1 MPSVGIFLT
10 NNISV
15 QNFGR
20 RAREFAAR
28 VVDWR
33 KQMKRRDFIAALG
46 GILVCPPLAA
56 RAQQLNQIPRLG
68 VLMGYAKDDPDA
80 QARIAALREGLEQL
94 GWSEG
99 RNIQVEIRYAAGV
112 PGLFREY
119 AKELSDLKP
128 DVIIADTT
136 ASAAALVRATH
147 SIPIVFVSVTD
158 PVGNGYVKN
167 LANPGGNITGFT
179 NFEFAMSGKW
189 LEVLKDISPG
199 IERVAVVFNPET
211 AAGRGSFFLEPIKAS
226 APSFAVK
233 IFPAPVQNDADIE
246 SVITEFARD
255 PRGGL
260 IVTLDAFTAVHR
272 DAIIAQAAARKLP
285 SVYPLGHYVVA
296 GGLVSYGVDASDL
309 HRRAASY
316 VDRIIR
322 GAKPAEL
329 PIQQPTKF
337 NLAVNLK
344 TAHALGLTVP
354 ATLLSRAD
362 EVIE

>member
-1 MPSVGIFLT
+1 
-10 NNISV
+10 
-15 QNFGR
+15 
-20 RAREFAAR
+20 
-28 VVDWR
+28 
-33 KQMKRRDFIAALG
+33 MKRRDFIAALG
-46 GILVCPPLAA
+46 GVLAWPLAA
-56 RAQQLNQIPRLG
+56 RAQQLNRTPRLA
-68 VLMGYAKDDPDA
+68 VLMGYGKDDPDA
-80 QARIAALREGLEQL
+80 VARIAALREGLERL

-99 RNIQVEIRYAAGV
+99 RNIQIEIRYAAGV

-119 AKELSDLKP
+119 AKELSDLNP

-147 SIPIVFVSVTD
+147 SVPIVFVSVTD
-158 PVGNGYVKN
+158 PVGNGYVQN
-167 LANPGGNITGFT
+167 LARPRGNITGFT
-179 NFEFAMSGKW
+179 NFEFAMGGKW

-199 IERVAVVFNPET
+199 VERVAVVFNPDT
-211 AAGRGSFFLEPIKAS
+211 AAGRGAFFLEPIKAS

-233 IFPAPVQNDADIE
+233 ISPAPVQNDADIE
-246 SVITEFARD
+246 RVITEFGRN
-255 PRGGL
+255 PNGGL

-272 DAIIAQAAARKLP
+272 DAIIAQAAARALP
-285 SVYPLGHYVVA
+285 SVYPPGHYVVA

-322 GAKPAEL
+322 GAKPADL

-337 NLAVNLK
+337 NLVVNLK

-354 ATLLSRAD
+354 PTLLARAD

>member
-1 MPSVGIFLT
+1 
-10 NNISV
+10 
-15 QNFGR
+15 
-20 RAREFAAR
+20 
-28 VVDWR
+28 
-33 KQMKRRDFIAALG
+33 MKRRDFMAALG
-46 GILVCPPLAA
+46 GVLTWPLAA
-56 RAQQLNQIPRLG
+56 RAQQLNQSPRLA
-68 VLMGYAKDDPDA
+68 VLMGYGKDDPDA
-80 QARIAALREGLEQL
+80 QARIAALREGLEQF

-99 RNIQVEIRYAAGV
+99 RNIQIELRYAAGV
-112 PGLFREY
+112 PSLFRDY
-119 AKELSDLKP
+119 AKELSALNP
-128 DVIIADTT
+128 DVIVADTT
-136 ASAAALVRATH
+136 ASAAALMRATH
-147 SIPIVFVSVTD
+147 SVPIVFVSVTD
-158 PVGNGYVKN
+158 PVGNGYVQN
-167 LANPGGNITGFT
+167 LARPGGNITGFT
-179 NFEFAMSGKW
+179 NFEFTMSGKW
-189 LEVLKDISPG
+189 LEVLKDISPD

-211 AAGRGSFFLEPIKAS
+211 AAGRGAFFLEPIKAS
-226 APSFAVK
+226 ASSFAVK

-246 SVITEFARD
+246 RVIAEFARD
-255 PRGGL
+255 PNGGL

-272 DAIIAQAAARKLP
+272 DAIIAQAAVRKLP

-322 GAKPAEL
+322 GAKPADL

-354 ATLLSRAD
+354 PTLLARAD

>member
-1 MPSVGIFLT
+1 
-10 NNISV
+10 
-15 QNFGR
+15 
-20 RAREFAAR
+20 
-28 VVDWR
+28 
-33 KQMKRRDFIAALG
+33 MKRRDLIAALG
-46 GILVCPPLAA
+46 GALAWPLAG
-56 RAQQLNQIPRLG
+56 RAQQLNQMPRLG
-68 VLMGYAKDDPDA
+68 VLMGYAKDDPA
-80 QARIAALREGLEQL
+80 ARARVAALREGLEQL

-99 RNIQVEIRYAAGV
+99 RNIQIELRYAAGV
-112 PGLFREY
+112 PSLFREY
-119 AKELSDLKP
+119 AKELSDLNP
-128 DVIIADTT
+128 EVVIADTT
-136 ASAAALVRATH
+136 ASATALIQATH

-158 PVGNGYVKN
+158 PVGNGYVRN
-167 LANPGGNITGFT
+167 LAHPGGNITGFT

-233 IFPAPVQNDADIE
+233 IFPAPVQNDAEIE
-246 SVITEFARD
+246 SVITEFASG
-255 PRGGL
+255 PNSGL

-272 DAIIAQAAARKLP
+272 DAIISQAAVRKLP

-316 VDRIIR
+316 VDRIFR
-322 GAKPAEL
+322 GARPADL

-337 NLAVNLK
+337 NLVINLK

-354 ATLLSRAD
+354 PTLLSRAD

>member
-1 MPSVGIFLT
+1 MSL
-10 NNISV
+10 
-15 QNFGR
+15 
-20 RAREFAAR
+20 AR
-28 VVDWR
+28 VWQGD
-33 KQMKRRDFIAALG
+33 QMKRRDFIAALG
-46 GILVCPPLAA
+46 SVLTLPRVA
-56 RAQQLNQIPRLG
+56 RAQQLNPMPRLG
-68 VLMGYAKDDPDA
+68 VLMGYGKDDPEA
-80 QARIAALREGLEQL
+80 RARIAALREGLEQA

-99 RNIQVEIRYAAGV
+99 RSIQIEIRYAAGV
-112 PGLFREY
+112 PAQFHDL
-119 AKELSDLKP
+119 AKELTDLNP

-147 SIPIVFVSVTD
+147 SIPIIFVSVTD
-158 PVGNGYVKN
+158 PIGNGYVKN
-167 LANPGGNITGFT
+167 LAHPGANITGFT

-199 IERVAVVFNPET
+199 VERVAVVFNPET

-233 IFPAPVQNDADIE
+233 IFPAPVNNDADIE
-246 SVITEFARD
+246 SVIAEFARN
-255 PRGGL
+255 PNSGL

-272 DAIIAQAAARKLP
+272 DAIIAQAAARGLP

-322 GAKPAEL
+322 GAKPADL

-337 NLAVNLK
+337 NLVVNLK

-354 ATLLSRAD
+354 PTLLSRAD

>member
-1 MPSVGIFLT
+1 
-10 NNISV
+10 
-15 QNFGR
+15 
-20 RAREFAAR
+20 
-28 VVDWR
+28 
-33 KQMKRRDFIAALG
+33 MKRREFITLLG
-46 GILVCPPLAA
+46 GAAATWPVTALAQSD
-56 RAQQLNQIPRLG
+56 RIRRIG
-68 VLMGYAKDDPDA
+68 VLIGYGKDDPDA
-80 QARIAALREGLEQL
+80 LARIAALREGLQQL

-99 RNIQVEIRYAAGV
+99 RNIQIELRYAAGV

-119 AKELSDLKP
+119 AKELSDLNP

-136 ASAAALVRATH
+136 ASGAALVRATH
-147 SIPIVFVSVTD
+147 SIPIIFVSVTD
-158 PVGNGYVKN
+158 PVGNGYVQN
-167 LANPGGNITGFT
+167 LARPGGNITGFT

-189 LEVLKDISPG
+189 LEVLKDISPS
-199 IERVAVVFNPET
+199 IERVAVVFNPEV
-211 AAGRGSFFLEPIKAS
+211 AAGRGAFFLESIKAS

-246 SVITEFARD
+246 RVITEFARS
-255 PRGGL
+255 PSGGL

-272 DAIIAQAAARKLP
+272 DAIISQAAARGLP
-285 SVYPLGHYVVA
+285 SVYPLGHYVIA

-322 GAKPAEL
+322 GEKPADL

-337 NLAVNLK
+337 NLVINLK

-354 ATLLSRAD
+354 PTLLARAD

>member
-1 MPSVGIFLT
+1 
-10 NNISV
+10 
-15 QNFGR
+15 
-20 RAREFAAR
+20 
-28 VVDWR
+28 
-33 KQMKRRDFIAALG
+33 MKRRDFIAALG
-46 GILVCPPLAA
+46 AGLALPIA
-56 RAQQLNQIPRLG
+56 GRAQQLGQMPRLG
-68 VLMGYAKDDPDA
+68 VLMGYGKGDIDA
-80 QARIAALREGLEQL
+80 IARIAALREGLEQH

-99 RNIQVEIRYAAGV
+99 RNIQIDLRYAAGV

-119 AKELSDLKP
+119 AKELSGLAP

-136 ASAAALVRATH
+136 ASATALVRETR

-158 PVGNGYVKN
+158 PVGNGYVQN
-167 LANPGGNITGFT
+167 LAHPGGNITGFT

-211 AAGRGSFFLEPIKAS
+211 AAGRGAFFLEPIKAS
-226 APSFAVK
+226 ASSFAVK
-233 IFPAPVQNDADIE
+233 IFPAPVQNDVDIE
-246 SVITEFARD
+246 RVIAEFARD
-255 PRGGL
+255 PNGGL

-272 DAIIAQAAARKLP
+272 DAIIAQAAARALP

-296 GGLVSYGVDASDL
+296 GGLVSYGVDTPDL

-316 VDRIIR
+316 VDRILH
-322 GAKPAEL
+322 GAKPGDL

-337 NLAVNLK
+337 NLVVNLK
-344 TAHALGLTVP
+344 TARALSLKVP
-354 ATLLSRAD
+354 PTLLSRAD

>member
-1 MPSVGIFLT
+1 
-10 NNISV
+10 
-15 QNFGR
+15 
-20 RAREFAAR
+20 
-28 VVDWR
+28 
-33 KQMKRRDFIAALG
+33 MKRRDFMAALG
-46 GILVCPPLAA
+46 GVLSLPLAA
-56 RAQQLNQIPRLG
+56 RAQQLNQIPRLA
-68 VLMGYAKDDPDA
+68 VLMGYGKDDPDA
-80 QARIAALREGLEQL
+80 IARVAALREGLERL

-99 RNIQVEIRYAAGV
+99 RNIQIEIRYAAGV
-112 PGLFREY
+112 AGLFRDY
-119 AKELSDLKP
+119 AKELSDLNP

-147 SIPIVFVSVTD
+147 SVPIVFVSVTD
-158 PVGNGYVKN
+158 PVGNGYVQN
-167 LANPGGNITGFT
+167 LARPGGNITGFT

-189 LEVLKDISPG
+189 LEVLKDISPS

-211 AAGRGSFFLEPIKAS
+211 AAGRGAFFLEPIKAS

-246 SVITEFARD
+246 RVIAEFARN
-255 PRGGL
+255 PNGGL

-272 DAIIAQAAARKLP
+272 DAIIAQAAARGLP

-322 GAKPAEL
+322 GAKPADL

-337 NLAVNLK
+337 NLAINLK

-354 ATLLSRAD
+354 ATLLARAD